1 MIKRAGTILKVY
13 EDGDNDFDIKEMAN
27 LIARPLN
34 TGKLDYRNHASA
46 SARMTS
52 VDRNGYNEALTHIRG
67 DDGTITF

>member
-1 MIKRAGTILKVY
+1 MIKRAGIVLKVY
-13 EDGDNDFDIKEMAN
+13 EDGDNDFDIKEIAN
-27 LIARPLN
+27 LIAMPLK
-34 TGKLDYRNHASA
+34 TGERIYRNQARE